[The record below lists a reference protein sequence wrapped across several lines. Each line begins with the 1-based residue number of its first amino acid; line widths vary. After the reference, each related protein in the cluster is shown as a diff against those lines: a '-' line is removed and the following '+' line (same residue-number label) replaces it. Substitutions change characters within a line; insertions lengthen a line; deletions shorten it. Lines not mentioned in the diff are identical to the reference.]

1 MNKGIYT
8 LIFLAYFTLG
18 MAFLRAQVPTNP
30 LGLNPYSLKWNQI
43 NTDKVQVIFPRGLEK
58 QGQRVANIIHA
69 ISDSAYAS
77 VGNKEEKVSVFLQ
90 NQTTIPNGFVTV
102 GPFRSEFFVTPPQFN
117 LNGTANWIDML
128 AIHEYRHVQQFS
140 NAMYGITKLARR
152 VLGSWTWGGMTG
164 TALPRWYFE
173 GDAVGTETALSEAGR
188 GRLPEFDMEYKALI
202 MNDIR
207 YGYEKASAGSFKD
220 FVPDHYSMGYYMT
233 TYARRQFGED
243 IWQKTLKDA
252 VKFKGLFFPL
262 SRSLKRSTGLR
273 TPKMYRAMRA
283 ELDSMWK
290 AQDAQLTYMEGEK
303 FNQKEKKTI
312 TDYRNPQYLKD
323 GSVIAEKS
331 SYAEIRTFYRIY
343 PNGREERIANPG
355 INSLRNATLSV
366 ANDMLCWSE
375 TGYGARWGYQ
385 NYANIKTYH
394 LSKEIKNKVTKQG
407 RFFSPA
413 LHPDGSRIVA
423 VEISPDL
430 QYQLIILG
438 SAEEYIFQKIPNPE
452 NNFISFP
459 RFTEDGKSLV
469 YIAQKGEA
477 NWIEMLELENADTS
491 IKLTEPSTYQ
501 ITNVFPSGEYVF
513 FSGAHTGINNIF
525 ALKTSEPNKLYQ
537 VTSAKLGAFQP
548 AVSTDGKKLIY
559 SDFTPEGYDLREMNV
574 NPENWKIYQTETS
587 SPSAINYYK
596 PLVAQELGKS
606 ILSKATDQEF
616 EIKKYNKWQGIFNPH
631 SILPFFS
638 PPVFGARILA
648 DNKFSTLST
657 ELSAFYNSN
666 ENTTNY
672 GVNLSYAELF
682 PVINV
687 GFRSGMRE
695 RTFTNFAPATDTSIV
710 FTLYNEEWRENNA
723 YIGLALPINFTQ
735 GTISNRLNLSA
746 NYHFL
751 SLEGKNQ
758 FADTDNFRLNINP
771 VNPNRFQTLYKDRL
785 ESQNLQALDLRMRL
799 TMLQTTALQNLA
811 PRYGI
816 IWDMRYRSTLN
827 SDELQ
832 GNVFLNR
839 FDVFLPGLMR
849 NHAFYVN
856 TMFQIEDFTDNYKFS
871 NQFFYARGYGS
882 STISD
887 QVFKIG
893 FNYAL
898 PLFSPD
904 VAFLGPLAFLKRVK
918 ANLFFD
924 IEHSQ
929 YDLAPE
935 LLRPQQSYRQSVGTE
950 ITFDVRALRLLEVN
964 LGVRYS
970 YLLDVT
976 SGSAHTFDFLL
987 LNIGI

>member
-1 MNKGIYT
+1 MKKHIYLLFFLVYCLQSNT
-8 LIFLAYFTLG
+8 LLQ
-18 MAFLRAQVPTNP
+18 AQVPTNS
-30 LGLNPYSLKWNQI
+30 LGLNPYSLDWNQI

-69 ISDSAYAS
+69 ISDSAYTS
-77 VGNKEEKVSVFLQ
+77 VGNKNEKVSIFLQ

-140 NAMYGITKLARR
+140 NSMYGITKLARR

-202 MNDIR
+202 MNDIN

-252 VKFKGLFFPL
+252 VKYKGLFFPL
-262 SRSLKRSTGLR
+262 SRSLKRSTDLR
-273 TPKMYRAMRA
+273 TPEMYRAMRF

-290 AQDAQLTYMEGEK
+290 AQDAQMTYIEGAK
-303 FNQKEKKTI
+303 FNQKKKTTV
-312 TDYRNPQYLKD
+312 TDYRNPQYLED
-323 GSVIAEKS
+323 GSIIAEKS
-331 SYAEIRTFYRIY
+331 SYSEIRTFYRIY
-343 PNGREERIANPG
+343 PDGREERIANPG
-355 INSLRNATLSV
+355 INSLRNTTLSI
-366 ANDMLCWSE
+366 ANNLLCWAE
-375 TGYGARWGYQ
+375 IGFGARWGYQ
-385 NYANIKTYH
+385 NYSNIKTYQ
-394 LSKEIKNKVTKQG
+394 LNTERRTKVTSQG
-407 RFFSPA
+407 RYFAPS
-413 LHPDGSRIVA
+413 LHPDGSRIVT
-423 VEISPDL
+423 VEISTDL
-430 QYQLIILG
+430 QYQLVIMG
-438 SAEEYIFQKIPNPE
+438 NQEEYIFQKIPNTE
-452 NNFISFP
+452 NKFLSFP
-459 RFTEDGKSLV
+459 RFTEDGKSIV
-469 YIAQKGEA
+469 YVAQQGEA
-477 NWIEMLELENADTS
+477 NWIEMIDLEKADTP
-491 IKLTEPSTYQ
+491 IQLTSPNTYQ
-501 ITNVFPSGEYVF
+501 ITNVFAKGEYVY

-525 ALKTSEPNKLYQ
+525 AVKTSESNILYQ
-537 VTSAKLGAFQP
+537 ITSVKLGAFQP
-548 AVSTDGKKLIY
+548 AISPDGKKLIY
-559 SDFTPEGYDLREMNV
+559 SDFTPQGYDLREINLT
-574 NPENWKIYQTETS
+574 PETWKVYQEDKP
-587 SPSAINYYK
+587 SPTAINYYK
-596 PLVAQELGKS
+596 PLVAQELGGS

-616 EIKKYNKWQGIFNPH
+616 EVKKYNKWQGIFNPH

-672 GVNLSYAELF
+672 GVNISYAELY
-682 PVINV
+682 PIINA

-695 RTFTNFAPATDTSIV
+695 RTFTNFAPTSDTSIV
-710 FTLYNEEWRENNA
+710 FSLYNEKWRENDA

-735 GTISNRLNLSA
+735 GTMSNRLNISA

-751 SLEGKNQ
+751 SLEGRNQ
-758 FADTDNFRLNINP
+758 FSDPNNFQLDIFPINS
-771 VNPNRFQTLYKDRL
+771 NRFQSIYKDRL
-785 ESQNLQALDLRMRL
+785 QSQSLQALDLRMRL
-799 TMLQTTALQNLA
+799 SLLQITALQNLA
-811 PRYGI
+811 PRFGI

-832 GNVFLNR
+832 GSVFLNR

-856 TMFQIEDFTDNYKFS
+856 TMFQVENFTNNYKFS
-871 NQFFYARGYGS
+871 NQFFYARGYRT

-887 QVFKIG
+887 QVFRIG

-904 VAFLGPLAFLKRVK
+904 IAFLGPLAFLKRVK

-924 IEHSQ
+924 IDYSQ
-929 YDLAPE
+929 YNID
-935 LLRPQQSYRQSVGTE
+935 LLRPVSQSRRSLGTE
-950 ITFDVRALRLLEVN
+950 ITFDIRALRLLEVN

-970 YLLDVT
+970 YLLDT
-976 SGSAHTFDFLL
+976 NGGSAHTFDFLL